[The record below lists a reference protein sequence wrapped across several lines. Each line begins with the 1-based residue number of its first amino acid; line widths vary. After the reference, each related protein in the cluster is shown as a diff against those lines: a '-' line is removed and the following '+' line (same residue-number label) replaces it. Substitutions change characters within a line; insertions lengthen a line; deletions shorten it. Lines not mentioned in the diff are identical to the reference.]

1 MRLPEYLHSRVKY
14 VADTVTVVAIL
25 VAGVILLVL
34 LERTTIVLPIIL
46 SIYTELESAKRFDLF
61 WMFHKIRIFSFQAI
75 AGLPVKWRFLT
86 WCWVFFG

>member
-14 VADTVTVVAIL
+14 VADTVTVVATL

-46 SIYTELESAKRFDLF
+46 ESNE
-61 WMFHKIRIFSFQAI
+61 
-75 AGLPVKWRFLT
+75 G
-86 WCWVFFG
+86 